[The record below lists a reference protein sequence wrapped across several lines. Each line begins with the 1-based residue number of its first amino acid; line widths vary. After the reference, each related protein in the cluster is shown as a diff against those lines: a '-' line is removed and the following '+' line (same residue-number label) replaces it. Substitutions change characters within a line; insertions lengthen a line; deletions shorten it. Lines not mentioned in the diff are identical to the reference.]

1 MVRTERGQPGRA
13 ADGNALALET
23 KSSTSLPTPTGY
35 VFGDLLGCA
44 LGTRF
49 PASLLLKH
57 DFGGRLLIPVRLREQ
72 VGAHLVLPLL

>member
-1 MVRTERGQPGRA
+1 MGGGVGARQGSRRQRA
-13 ADGNALALET
+13 GSRNKE
-23 KSSTSLPTPTGY
+23 LPTPTGY
-35 VFGDLLGCA
+35 VLGDLLGRA
-44 LGTRF
+44 LRTRF